1 MISDFYLSVS
11 NCSDVQGA
19 QRVMVQS
26 ENRLGFKDY
35 HENPKEV
42 RKLYERL
49 DNKTDIKSLL
59 FCEWLNFINQRF
71 ALPRNILSTKSGN
84 IGRT

>member
-1 MISDFYLSVS
+1 MKLPVTFIDNDIARVIKVWFNEQGYTLVKQNETYYSDTPNLYHYQYNYWWGMISDFYLSVS

-35 HENPKEV
+35 H
-42 RKLYERL
+42 
-49 DNKTDIKSLL
+49 
-59 FCEWLNFINQRF
+59 
-71 ALPRNILSTKSGN
+71 
-84 IGRT
+84 